1 MVIVANCCNKAVHKT
16 CGSLKNK
23 ALIVPACKIHIGLS
37 NTLVLIYYYCC
48 MRPVSIPPYVRS
60 YLTTDNSKA
69 VLSGVKKAY
78 GLLLKGDPEVSI
90 VIPAYNEETTIV
102 QTLSSLCNNITR
114 RSVEIVV
121 VNNNSK
127 DATEKLVKACGVTC
141 LLETTQGITPARNSG
156 LALAKGKYI
165 LNADA
170 DTIYPKDWIEEM
182 IKPLANNDDVAI
194 TYGRFS
200 FIPVG
205 TTGRVTYFFYEYVS
219 DLSKLYNKH
228 FKAEAV
234 NVYGFNSGFRREQ
247 GLQVDSFNH
256 PPGTNED
263 GYLALKLNKKGF
275 GRLYQVTSP
284 KAIVWTTDR
293 RIQID
298 GGLFKGTIK
307 RLKRVFN
314 LK

>member
-1 MVIVANCCNKAVHKT
+1 
-16 CGSLKNK
+16 
-23 ALIVPACKIHIGLS
+23 
-37 NTLVLIYYYCC
+37 
-48 MRPVSIPPYVRS
+48 MRPLFIPKYISS
-60 YLTTDNSKA
+60 YLTDNYKSADSLKDIH
-69 VLSGVKKAY
+69 KAY
-78 GLLLKGDPEVSI
+78 SKLLKGDPEVSI
-90 VIPAYNEETTIV
+90 VMPAYNEELTIV
-102 QTLSSLCNNITR
+102 QTLASICNNTTP
-114 RSVEIVV
+114 RSVQIIV
-121 VNNNSK
+121 VNNNSIDK
-127 DATEKLVKACGVTC
+127 TEELVKACGVTC
-141 LLETTQGITPARNSG
+141 ILETTQGITPARNAG
-156 LALAKGKYI
+156 LAKATGKYI

-182 IKPLANNDDVAI
+182 IKPLASNNDVAI

-205 TTGRVTYFFYEYVS
+205 STGRFTYFFYEYFS
-219 DLSKLYNKH
+219 DLNKLYNKH

-247 GLQVDSFNH
+247 GLQVDGFNH

-275 GRLYQVTSP
+275 GKLFRVTSP

-298 GGLFKGTIK
+298 GGLIKGTILRIK
-307 RLKRVFN
+307 RIFK
-314 LK
+314 

>member
-1 MVIVANCCNKAVHKT
+1 
-16 CGSLKNK
+16 
-23 ALIVPACKIHIGLS
+23 
-37 NTLVLIYYYCC
+37 
-48 MRPVSIPPYVRS
+48 MRPVTIPKYINNYLNGTYRS
-60 YLTTDNSKA
+60 KDALVDIN
-69 VLSGVKKAY
+69 KAY
-78 GLLLKGDPEVSI
+78 NNLLKGKPEVSI
-90 VIPAYNEETTIV
+90 VMPAYNEEENIV
-102 QTLSSLCNNITR
+102 PTLASLCNNATS
-114 RSVEIVV
+114 RSVEIIV

-127 DATEKLVKACGVTC
+127 DDTENLVKACGVTC
-141 LLETTQGITPARNSG
+141 ILETTQGITPARNTG
-156 LALAKGKYI
+156 LAHASGKYI

-182 IKPLANNDDVAI
+182 IKPLANDESVAI

-205 TTGRVTYFFYEYVS
+205 NTGRYTYFFYEYFS

-228 FKAEAV
+228 FKTEAV

-247 GLQVDSFNH
+247 GLQVDGFNH
-256 PPGTNED
+256 PPGSNED

-275 GRLYQVTSP
+275 GKMFRVTSP

-298 GGLFKGTIK
+298 GGLRKGLVKRIK
-307 RLKRVFN
+307 RIFN
-314 LK
+314 L

>member
-1 MVIVANCCNKAVHKT
+1 
-16 CGSLKNK
+16 
-23 ALIVPACKIHIGLS
+23 
-37 NTLVLIYYYCC
+37 
-48 MRPVSIPPYVRS
+48 MRPVSIPDYINT
-60 YLTTDNSKA
+60 YLNGKIYTPDN
-69 VLSGVKKAY
+69 LSVISAAY
-78 GLLLKGDPEVSI
+78 NNLSNGDPEVSI
-90 VIPAYNEETTIV
+90 VMPAYNEETTIV
-102 QTLSSLCNNITR
+102 QTLASLCNNVTN

-127 DATEKLVKACGVTC
+127 DNTEKLVKGCGVTC
-141 LLETTQGITPARNSG
+141 ILETTQGITPARNAG
-156 LALAKGKYI
+156 LAQAKGKYI

-182 IKPLANNDDVAI
+182 IKPLDNNDVAI

-205 TTGRVTYFFYEYVS
+205 NTGRFTYFFYEYFS
-219 DLSKLYNKH
+219 DLSKLYNKK

-234 NVYGFNSGFRREQ
+234 NVYGFNSGFRRAQ
-247 GLQVDSFNH
+247 GLQVDGFNH

-263 GYLALKLNKKGF
+263 GYLAMKLNKKGF
-275 GRLYQVTSP
+275 GKLYQVTSP

-298 GGLFKGTIK
+298 GGLYKATLI
-307 RLKRVFN
+307 RLKRIFN